1 MNLQKKEKLQA
12 RYCRWAVVTGA
23 SSGIGEA
30 IATELAAAGLNLVL
44 VARRQAEL
52 TQIARNVSAQHDVQT
67 RVLVADLAD
76 HSGIQAVETET
87 NDLDVG
93 LLVAA
98 AGFGTAGSLLEA
110 RIEDELAMLDVNCRA
125 VLALS
130 MHFGRRFAERGRG
143 GLILFGSLVGFQ
155 GAPQAAHYA
164 ATKAYVQT
172 LAEGLHVELAPRG
185 VDVLVSA
192 PGPVHSGFAA
202 RARMQMGAAEKPS
215 TVARA
220 TVSALGRRM
229 TVTPGLLSKFLT
241 YSLMTAPRSL
251 RTRIMG
257 SIMGGMTKHQNQR
270 PSTAT
275 SLEESCAEK

>member
-1 MNLQKKEKLQA
+1 MNIHKQA
-12 RYCRWAVVTGA
+12 TFKVRYGQWAVVTGA

-30 IATELAAAGLNLVL
+30 IAAEVAAAGLNLVL
-44 VARRQAEL
+44 VARSQVAL
-52 TQIARNVSAQHDVQT
+52 TQTAARLSAQHKVQT
-67 RVLVADLAD
+67 RVIVADLAANM
-76 HSGIQAVETET
+76 GIQQVVEET
-87 NDLDVG
+87 KNLDIG

-98 AGFGTAGSLLEA
+98 AGFGTAGSFIGA
-110 RIEDELAMLDVNCRA
+110 KIEDELAMLDVNCRA

-130 MHFGRRFAERGRG
+130 LHFGKRFAERGRG

-172 LAEGLHVELAPRG
+172 LAEGLHVEFAPRG
-185 VDVLVSA
+185 VDVLASA

-202 RARMQMGAAEKPS
+202 RARMQMGAAEKPA

-220 TVSALGRRM
+220 TIAALGRRM
-229 TVTPGLLSKFLT
+229 TVTPGPLSKFLT

-257 SIMGGMTKHQNQR
+257 AIMSGMTKHHQQGQ
-270 PSTAT
+270 
-275 SLEESCAEK
+275 